1 MISIKPK
8 KRWFSSPSPFD
19 NCSKTKPPN
28 SKPRETRHTWVHSC
42 NLTEKRNI
50 NACERRKIYTKPNIK
65 CGVGC
70 LFSGMRWHLLP
81 TFNSMSAVKTAA
93 GRMPSQFSV
102 SLTSPKGIATFTLMC
117 QKASVVFAFCH
128 VSLSFADEAS
138 AFPEVFSMT
147 REHPP
152 EVSSHRR
159 MRSLEI
165 IMAGRPPWTWVLSN
179 TKDGAEQW
187 ETFFCGGL
195 WYSTD
200 RYLAYLSSKHTFVP
214 AIFEYIYMHVMC
226 VWLVFCCA
234 CNFKTTLVQWR
245 NQVYRYPTGPLQP
258 SAGA

>member
-1 MISIKPK
+1 MIFIGLQFVLGWSLSNLRKGDFHHHHHLTTAPKQSPQTQNREKPGTHEYTPVIWQRSGTSMLVK
-8 KRWFSSPSPFD
+8 GERSTPNQTSSVGLVVCFLGWD
-19 NCSKTKPPN
+19 DT
-28 SKPRETRHTWVHSC
+28 SC
-42 NLTEKRNI
+42 RL
-50 NACERRKIYTKPNIK
+50 
-65 CGVGC
+65 
-70 LFSGMRWHLLP
+70 
-81 TFNSMSAVKTAA
+81 FNSMSAVKTAA

-102 SLTSPKGIATFTLMC
+102 SLTSQRALRHSHWCVKKPALF
-117 QKASVVFAFCH
+117 FAFCH

-226 VWLVFCCA
+226 VWLVFLLCMQ
-234 CNFKTTLVQWR
+234 F
-245 NQVYRYPTGPLQP
+245 
-258 SAGA
+258 